1 MWMMS
6 YPGSYLPLF
15 NASAR
20 ALKDVSPYVAMQ
32 LQGFTIF
39 HGYTPAQQPS
49 TVALAAAHRYS
60 YTHSLASTELQ
71 VDARCVPREHKAV
84 ESLRRCEQLIPRR
97 EGSHVW
103 ELQCC
108 FSTAKVLLVDH
119 RDHFEAWIDD
129 AVLQVKAV
137 ANAAK
142 PSDRCAEW
150 RRHG

>member
-71 VDARCVPREHKAV
+71 VDARCVPREQDAKGRGAV
-84 ESLRRCEQLIPRR
+84 ERADAERARPDQGHETPWDPARL
-97 EGSHVW
+97 
-103 ELQCC
+103 
-108 FSTAKVLLVDH
+108 
-119 RDHFEAWIDD
+119 HFDTF
-129 AVLQVKAV
+129 L
-137 ANAAK
+137 
-142 PSDRCAEW
+142 
-150 RRHG
+150 